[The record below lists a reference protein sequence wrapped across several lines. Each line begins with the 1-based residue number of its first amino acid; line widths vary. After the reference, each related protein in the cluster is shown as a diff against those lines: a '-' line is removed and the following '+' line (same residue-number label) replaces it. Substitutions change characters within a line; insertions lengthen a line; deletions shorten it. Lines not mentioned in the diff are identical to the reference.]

1 MKPNRTASAN
11 LRNRVRVLGLAC
23 TLTLGG
29 ALALAATA
37 SLAGLPDPSS
47 VSYPVAAEQ
56 WPLTGGDQSG
66 TWFSALTQINDT
78 NAGQIG
84 LAWAY
89 DMGTDRGQEATPLV
103 IDGVMYTSGVW
114 GIVYALDATT
124 GKLIWQFDPGIDP
137 MSARNAC
144 CDTVNRGV
152 AYRDGVVFVAS
163 EDGKLHALDAKTGA
177 EKWTADTI
185 INRKQVYA
193 STGAVILTGDAVVI
207 GNSGA
212 DLGDG
217 SSRGYISAW
226 DIKTGKFKWRFFTVP
241 PAPDQPFEHPELA
254 MAAKSWGPNRD
265 GKYQN
270 GGAVWDGLSYDP
282 QTDQIVFGTAN
293 ASPYLRVKTGAE
305 RHDDLFNASIIAV
318 NAQNGRM
325 NWYYQETPG
334 DSWDY
339 DAVQKFIFA
348 NLPVGGEKRRVVMQ
362 ASKNGFYYTLDLKT
376 GKLLAADAFT
386 YVNWAKGVDLATGR
400 PQFTEVADYS
410 KRPKNVYPS
419 WAGGHT
425 WNPMSFSPKT
435 GLVYIPTLDVPNVIL
450 NMAGNGGALKHVEG
464 FFNADGLIPDDT
476 YDPSGMKRLF
486 GALPDKAE
494 LAKERP
500 GTRMVRE
507 ILKAWDPVKRQVV
520 WSQVTSE
527 GNRGYD
533 GGVLSTAGNIVVQG
547 RGDGTIWVY
556 NATTGQ
562 PIKTIQTGSHIMAAP
577 MTYKVGGV
585 QYIAVQAGYGGSGIS
600 FPIPPSSAAY
610 RNMNTNRIL
619 VFKLGGGAVTPPEPR
634 VNPFDYPEPPKFTA
648 TAAQIAHGEEK
659 FTEYCSRCHG
669 FGPGVTPDLSRLPP
683 EVHAMFADIV
693 LKGALA
699 PLGMAPLNDLV
710 SKDDVEAIHAYLLD
724 QEKQGYDAQH
734 KKTAGN

>member
-1 MKPNRTASAN
+1 VTGLVSVVALCSAI
-11 LRNRVRVLGLAC
+11 VLPGS
-23 TLTLGG
+23 
-29 ALALAATA
+29 ATY
-37 SLAGLPDPSS
+37 AGPLDMSAVP
-47 VSYPVAAEQ
+47 YPVAAEQ
-56 WPLTGGDQSG
+56 WPFVGGDQAG
-66 TWFSALTQINDT
+66 TWFSALTDINDT
-78 NAGQIG
+78 NAGQLG

-89 DMGTDRGQEATPLV
+89 DMGTERGQEASPLV

-124 GKLIWQFDPGIDP
+124 GKLLWQFDPGVDP

-163 EDGKLHALDAKTGA
+163 EDGRLHALDAKTGA
-177 EKWTADTI
+177 ERWTADTI
-185 INRKQVYA
+185 INRKQAYA
-193 STGAVILTGDAVVI
+193 STGAVLLTGDAVVI
-207 GNSGA
+207 GNSGS

-241 PAPDQPFEHPELA
+241 PAPDQPYEHPELA
-254 MAAKSWGPNRD
+254 MAAKSWGPGR

-293 ASPYLRVKTGAE
+293 ASPYLRVKDGSE

-318 NAQNGRM
+318 NAQTGRM

-348 NLPVGGEKRRVVMQ
+348 NLPIGGAQHRVVMQ

-386 YVNWAKGVDLATGR
+386 FVNWAKGVDLATGR

-410 KRPKNVYPS
+410 HKPKNVYPS

-435 GLVYIPTLDVPNVIL
+435 GLVYIPSLDVPNVIF
-450 NMAGNGGALKHVEG
+450 NMAHNGGALAHLEG
-464 FFNADGLIPDDT
+464 FFNADGVIPDET
-476 YDPSGMKRLF
+476 YDSAGMKRLF
-486 GALPDKAE
+486 GPLPEKAE
-494 LAKERP
+494 LQKERP
-500 GTRMVRE
+500 GTKLVRE
-507 ILKAWDPVKRQVV
+507 ILKAWDPVARKVV
-520 WSQVTSE
+520 WQQVTSE

-547 RGDGTIWVY
+547 RGDGTLWVY
-556 NATTGQ
+556 NATTGA
-562 PIKTIQTGSHIMAAP
+562 PITKLQTGSHIMAAP

-585 QYIAVQAGYGGSGIS
+585 QYIAVQVGYGGSGIS

-610 RNMNTNRIL
+610 LNQNTNRIL
-619 VFKLGGGAVTPPEPR
+619 VFKLGGGPVPPPDKR
-634 VNPFDYPEPPKFTA
+634 VNPFDYPEPPAFKTTPA
-648 TAAQIAHGEEK
+648 MIAHGEEK

-669 FGPGVTPDLSRLPP
+669 FGPGVAPDLSRLPP
-683 EVHAMFADIV
+683 EIHAMFNDVV
-693 LKGALA
+693 LKGTLA
-699 PLGMAPLNDLV
+699 QLGMAPLDDLV
-710 SKDDVEAIHAYLLD
+710 TKDDVEAIHAYLID
-724 QEKQGYDAQH
+724 QQRQGYAAQH
-734 KKTAGN
+734 RKTASR